1 MAAKITIV
9 IKESKSGEF
18 DFKLTGGSIDG
29 TATHSEMTT
38 ACSLMQRIES
48 AINVWK
54 LRLSEEKRNEH

>member
-18 DFKLTGGSIDG
+18 DFKITGDSIEG
-29 TATHSEMTT
+29 TATFSEMQT
-38 ACSLMQRIES
+38 ADSLMQRIDS

>member
-1 MAAKITIV
+1 MAAKISIV

-18 DFKLTGGSIDG
+18 DFKITGDSIEE
-29 TATHSEMTT
+29 TATFSEMQT
-38 ACSLMQRIES
+38 AASLMQRIGS